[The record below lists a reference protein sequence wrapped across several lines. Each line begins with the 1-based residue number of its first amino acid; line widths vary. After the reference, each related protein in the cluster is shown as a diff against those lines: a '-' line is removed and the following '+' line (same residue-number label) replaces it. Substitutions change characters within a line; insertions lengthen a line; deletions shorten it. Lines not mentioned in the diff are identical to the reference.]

1 MTHSARLA
9 KSCFAGWEIYIVTDS
24 PLPGDWPEHSFDRV
38 SPVPTLAERT
48 SALAVLGYE
57 VVDGAKWEWHEL
69 DDGDT
74 GPVRFLG
81 VLDVRR
87 IPSGDD
93 R

>member
-9 KSCFAGWEIYIVTDS
+9 KSCLAGWEIYIVTDS
-24 PLPGDWPEHSFDRV
+24 PSPGDWPEHSFDHV
-38 SPVPTLAERT
+38 SSVPTLGERT
-48 SALAVLGYE
+48 AALTLLGYE

-69 DDGDT
+69 NDGDT

-87 IPSGDD
+87 IPSGGD